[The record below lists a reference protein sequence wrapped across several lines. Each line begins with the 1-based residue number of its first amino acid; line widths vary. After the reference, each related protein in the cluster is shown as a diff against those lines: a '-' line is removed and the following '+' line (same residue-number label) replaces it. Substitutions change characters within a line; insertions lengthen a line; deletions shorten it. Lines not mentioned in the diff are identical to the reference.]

1 MDGLPLI
8 LDQTNIDARNP
19 CILGYKYL
27 HMTSSKHLWKHPI
40 KKMYS
45 SNQKPNQN
53 GNGAFRLIRISSTVT
68 ANELLHPF
76 LFWMRGVVF
85 VI

>member
-1 MDGLPLI
+1 MLEIHVSLAINTYTRPVLNTYESTQ
-8 LDQTNIDARNP
+8 LKK
-19 CILGYKYL
+19 CI
-27 HMTSSKHLWKHPI
+27 HL
-40 KKMYS
+40 S
-45 SNQKPNQN
+45 ENQN

-85 VI
+85 VVYANWHELFQPP

>member
-1 MDGLPLI
+1 
-8 LDQTNIDARNP
+8 
-19 CILGYKYL
+19 
-27 HMTSSKHLWKHPI
+27 
-40 KKMYS
+40 MYS

-68 ANELLHPF
+68 ANERLHPF

-85 VI
+85 VVYANWHELFQPP